1 MARRTKQSVGGDG
14 RGAREGHAAKR
25 AAGSPNSDER
35 PDELTIPG
43 QPGPL
48 AGGPLS
54 QAVLNVP
61 GEGLEDRPQPA
72 KRVVIIGGGIAGL
85 VAAFELARQGH
96 EPIVLEAQHRVGGR
110 VYTLRDF
117 APGLY
122 AEAGA
127 MRIPRIHDL
136 TLSYCELFG
145 LELRP
150 FVMGNPKTLVHIGGD
165 VMTAAE
171 VDREPGRLPFDLA
184 PHERGRTWSDLWNEA
199 TRDFRERYEAGGQ
212 DALDTLLKEYDEYSI
227 REFLEKAGFS
237 EGALELYGVMSFRE
251 SNMNAAV
258 VEQLREIV
266 GRSFDDMQEIAGG
279 MDRLPAAF
287 YRAMPERVRFGAEV
301 TSIAQD
307 ADSVTVHYET
317 RSGRFSVTGD
327 FAICAI
333 PFSVLR
339 EIEILG
345 RPFSRPKQKAIREL
359 NYNASTKILLQVRHR
374 FWETENGIIGGTTVT
389 DLPIRR
395 IVYPS
400 FSDPNDERGV
410 LLASYTWGQDA
421 LRWGGLDSRAM
432 VEQAIEDVAQI
443 HPPVLTDFEVGASHA
458 WYNDPYARGAFAL
471 FEPGQQTRLQ
481 ADITAPE
488 GRIHFAGE
496 HTSLYHAWIQG
507 ALESGIRAAREV
519 HEAKRVLEPVA
530 ER

>member
-1 MARRTKQSVGGDG
+1 
-14 RGAREGHAAKR
+14 
-25 AAGSPNSDER
+25 
-35 PDELTIPG
+35 
-43 QPGPL
+43 
-48 AGGPLS
+48 
-54 QAVLNVP
+54 VP

-72 KRVVIIGGGIAGL
+72 KRVVIIGGGVAGL
-85 VAAFELARQGH
+85 VAAFELSRQGH
-96 EPIVLEAQHRVGGR
+96 EPIVLEAQRRVGGR

-127 MRIPRIHDL
+127 MRIPRVHDL

-145 LELRP
+145 LRLRP
-150 FVMGNPKTLVHIGGD
+150 FVMGNPKCHVVVGGER
-165 VMTAAE
+165 MTAAE
-171 VDREPGRLPFDLA
+171 ADREPSRLPFELA
-184 PHERGRTWSDLWNEA
+184 PHERGRTWTELWNEA

-212 DALDTLLKEYDEYSI
+212 DALDDLLREYDEYSI

-251 SNMNAAV
+251 ANMNAAV

-266 GRSFDDMQEIAGG
+266 GRSFEDMQEIAGG
-279 MDRLPAAF
+279 LDLLPQSF
-287 YRAMPERVRFGAEV
+287 YRAMPDRVRFGAEV
-301 TSIAQD
+301 HAISQD
-307 ADSVTVHYET
+307 EESVTVHYRT
-317 RSGRFSVTGD
+317 RSGSFNVTAD
-327 FAICAI
+327 YAICAI

-339 EIEILG
+339 EIEIIG
-345 RPFSRPKQKAIREL
+345 RGFSRGKQRAIREL

-374 FWETENGIIGGTTVT
+374 FWETDDGIVGGTSVT

-395 IVYPS
+395 ICYPS

-410 LLASYTWGQDA
+410 MLASYTWGQDA
-421 LRWGGLDSRAM
+421 LRWGGLDSRDM
-432 VEQAIEDVAQI
+432 IEQAIEDVAKI
-443 HPPVLTDFEVGASHA
+443 HPSIVTEFEVGATHA

-481 ADITAPE
+481 ADIIAPE

-507 ALESGIRAAREV
+507 ALESGIRAAREI
-519 HEAKRVLEPVA
+519 HEARAVLEPVA